1 VKLKCMG
8 MELNYTNRIMIGEN
22 LQVKLKMNKTTEQAI
37 FSVIHGS
44 VMELEI

>member
-1 VKLKCMG
+1 
-8 MELNYTNRIMIGEN
+8 MIGEN

-37 FSVIHGS
+37 YGVRDGS

>member
-1 VKLKCMG
+1 MYGDGTKLYEKD
-8 MELNYTNRIMIGEN
+8 MIGEN

-37 FSVIHGS
+37 YGVRDGS